1 LTHTKL
7 RALPFGAIA
16 LSARVEPSVA
26 ATVAFF
32 RREHGIGAILFENAP
47 KQGEKPNPRQAESN
61 PAVENGL

>member
-16 LSARVEPSVA
+16 PSARAEPSVA
-26 ATVAFF
+26 AAVAFF
-32 RREHGIGAILFENAP
+32 RREHDIGAILLENAP
-47 KQGEKPNPRQAESN
+47 KQGEKPSQRQTESN